1 MTLLFFL
8 IFFAIVVAIAASAR
22 GRSGVGWFLLSFVIS
37 PLIGLI
43 LVLVLPNRRT
53 DRLLREQHERL
64 LAAINGRDLEKPH
77 HADSPEDRAW
87 ARGVADKQPYNPLSP
102 EGRASARPL
111 SRGSGS
117 VFLIVCGVI
126 FVFIVVGSHF
136 LHG

>member
-1 MTLLFFL
+1 MILFFFW
-8 IFFAIVVAIAASAR
+8 ICFAIAVAIAASTR
-22 GRSGVGWFLLSFVIS
+22 GRSGVGWFLISFLIS

-53 DRLLREQHERL
+53 DRLLREQHEQL
-64 LAAINGRDLEKPH
+64 LAAINGRHLEKPYH
-77 HADSPEDRAW
+77 PDSPEGRAW
-87 ARGVADKQPYNPLSP
+87 ARGVADKQPYNPLSL